1 LITLTVVAMSF
12 VILGLQGWLAWRLL
26 RPDIRSR
33 FH

>member
-1 LITLTVVAMSF
+1 VAMSF
-12 VILGLQGWLAWRLL
+12 VFLGLQGWLAWRLL